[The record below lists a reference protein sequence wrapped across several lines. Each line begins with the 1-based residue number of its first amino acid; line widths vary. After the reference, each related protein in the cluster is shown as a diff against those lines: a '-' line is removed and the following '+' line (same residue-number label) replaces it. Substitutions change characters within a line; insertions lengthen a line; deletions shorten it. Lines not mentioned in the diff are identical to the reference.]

1 MRVAELMKTDV
12 KAVRPDETVADAVTT
27 FADAHVSALPVVD
40 AHGRLI
46 GVLSTSDV
54 LGAMAEAPGP
64 TERERLFEGTR
75 VSEIMTTRPL
85 TIDAEAEVTE
95 AARQMLYL
103 EVHRLF
109 VEREGQLVGVLSQTD
124 VVGAVATAKL

>member
-1 MRVAELMKTDV
+1 MRVAELMKTDL
-12 KAVRPDETVADAVTT
+12 KTVRPDETVADAVTT
-27 FADAHVSALPVVD
+27 LADAHVSALPVVD
-40 AHGRLI
+40 PHGRLV

-64 TERERLFEGTR
+64 TERERVFEETLVG
-75 VSEIMTTRPL
+75 EIMTTRSL
-85 TIDAEAEVTE
+85 TIDAEADVTD

-109 VEREGQLVGVLSQTD
+109 VEQQGRLVGVLS
-124 VVGAVATAKL
+124 